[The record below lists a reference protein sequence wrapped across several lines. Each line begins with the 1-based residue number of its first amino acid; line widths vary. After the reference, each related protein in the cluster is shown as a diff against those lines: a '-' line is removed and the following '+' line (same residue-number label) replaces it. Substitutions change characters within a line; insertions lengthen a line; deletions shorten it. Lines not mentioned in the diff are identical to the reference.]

1 MRRRDSSTVVGRGG
15 EAVTQAK
22 MQIRKQ
28 TQPFTLA
35 IAVISGLALSA
46 ALLLHVPPAH
56 SGNPQSRMQTQD
68 SPASQRAVAALSP
81 YIDAHAHLD
90 ETNVDGSMQSAI
102 DSVPVENLARIVFMP
117 SPFTLADAS
126 RFDVERLA
134 PAAKKVS
141 AKIAVL
147 GGGGTLNPMIIEAA
161 RTGDAGPAVQKRFK
175 ERAEAILAAG
185 AVGFG
190 EMAAEHFPSSTP
202 YETVAPDHPL
212 FLLLADIA
220 AQHDVPISIHMEAV
234 PQDMDLPA
242 PLKSPPNPPRLHA
255 NIAGFERLLAHN
267 RRAKVVWA
275 HLGWDT
281 TGYRTPEL
289 MRRLLDAHPNLF
301 MEMKL
306 DPLDVEK
313 NSPLT
318 NGASG
323 HIKPE
328 WLKLFTDFQDRFVIG
343 SDQHYPQGSGPQ
355 RWQAVVLFFNE
366 LPAGV
371 RQKIGTE
378 NATRIYHLK

>member
-1 MRRRDSSTVVGRGG
+1 LGSV
-15 EAVTQAK
+15 E

-28 TQPFTLA
+28 DRKESQPISLR
-35 IAVISGLALSA
+35 IVIGVLGLALPAAMLLRVLPPQIVHAQSKPSA
-46 ALLLHVPPAH
+46 
-56 SGNPQSRMQTQD
+56 PQS
-68 SPASQRAVAALSP
+68 SSAPHKAVAALSP
-81 YIDAHAHLD
+81 YIDVHTHLD
-90 ETNVDGSMQSAI
+90 ETDVAGSMQSAI
-102 DSVPVENLARIVFMP
+102 DSMPAEDLSRIVFMP
-117 SPFTLADAS
+117 SPFTLADAN

-134 PAAKKVS
+134 PAAKNFS
-141 AKIAVL
+141 GKIAVL

-161 RTGDAGPAVQKRFK
+161 RTGDASSEVRKKFR

-202 YETVAPDHPL
+202 YETATPDHPL

-220 AQHDVPISIHMEAV
+220 AQHGVPISIHMEAV
-234 PQDMDLPA
+234 PQDMDLPS

-255 NIAGFERLLAHN
+255 NIAAFDRLLRHN
-267 RRAKVVWA
+267 PRAKIVWA

-289 MRRLLDAHPNLF
+289 MRRLLEAHPNLF
-301 MEMKL
+301 MEIKL
-306 DPLDVEK
+306 DPLDPGK

-323 HIKPE
+323 RIKPE

-355 RWQAVVLFFNE
+355 RWQSVVLLFNQ
-366 LPAGV
+366 LPAAV

-378 NATRIYHLK
+378 NAVRIYHLR

>member
-1 MRRRDSSTVVGRGG
+1 MRRRDSSTVVHRGG
-15 EAVTQAK
+15 EAATQAK
-22 MQIRKQ
+22 MQIQKR
-28 TQPFTLA
+28 TQPVTLA
-35 IAVISGLALSA
+35 RLAVISGLALSA
-46 ALLLHVPPAH
+46 ALLLIPAQ
-56 SGNPQSRMQTQD
+56 SGNPPNPMQTQNL
-68 SPASQRAVAALSP
+68 PASQRAVAALSP
-81 YIDAHAHLD
+81 YIDVHAHLD

-134 PAAKKVS
+134 PAAKKFS
-141 AKIAVL
+141 GKIGVL

-242 PLKSPPNPPRLHA
+242 PLKSPPNPPRLRA
-255 NIAGFERLLAHN
+255 NIAAFERLLAHN

-289 MRRLLDAHPNLF
+289 MRRLLEAHPNLF

-323 HIKPE
+323 HIKSE

-343 SDQHYPQGSGPQ
+343 SDQHYPQSSGPQ
-355 RWQAVVLFFNE
+355 RWQAVVLLFNE

-371 RQKIGTE
+371 RHKIGTE

>member
-1 MRRRDSSTVVGRGG
+1 
-15 EAVTQAK
+15 

-28 TQPFTLA
+28 RWVSSFGSVLL
-35 IAVISGLALSA
+35 ILGLVLPGAMLVGVFA
-46 ALLLHVPPAH
+46 AQGGNARNAPA
-56 SGNPQSRMQTQD
+56 QSQN
-68 SPASQRAVAALSP
+68 SSVSQRAVAALSP
-81 YIDAHAHLD
+81 YIDVHAHLD
-90 ETNVDGSMQSAI
+90 ETDVAGSMQSAI
-102 DSVPVENLARIVFMP
+102 DSMPVENLAKIVFMP

-134 PAAKKVS
+134 PAAKKYPG
-141 AKIAVL
+141 KIAVL
-147 GGGGTLNPMIIEAA
+147 GGGGILNPMIIEAA
-161 RTGDAGPAVQKRFK
+161 RMGNAGAEVQKKFK
-175 ERAEAILAAG
+175 ERAEAILSAG
-185 AVGFG
+185 TVGFG

-202 YETVAPDHPL
+202 YETAPPDHPL

-255 NIAGFERLLAHN
+255 NIAAFERLLSHN
-267 RRAKVVWA
+267 PRAKIVWA

-289 MRRLLDAHPNLF
+289 MRRLLAAHPNLF
-301 MEMKL
+301 MEIKL
-306 DPLDVEK
+306 DPLDTGK

-323 HIKPE
+323 QIKPE
-328 WLKLFTDFQDRFVIG
+328 WLRLFTDFQDRFVIG
-343 SDQHYPQGSGPQ
+343 SDQHYPQSSGPQ
-355 RWQAVVLFFNE
+355 RWQTVVLLFNE

>member
-1 MRRRDSSTVVGRGG
+1 LESV
-15 EAVTQAK
+15 E

-28 TQPFTLA
+28 DRKEGQPISLR
-35 IAVISGLALSA
+35 IVIGVLGLALPAAMLLRVLPTQIVHAQSKPSA
-46 ALLLHVPPAH
+46 
-56 SGNPQSRMQTQD
+56 PQS
-68 SPASQRAVAALSP
+68 SSAPHKAVAALSP
-81 YIDAHAHLD
+81 YIDVHTHLD
-90 ETNVDGSMQSAI
+90 ETDIAGSMQSAI
-102 DSVPVENLARIVFMP
+102 DSMPAEDLSRIVFMP
-117 SPFTLADAS
+117 SPFTLADAT

-134 PAAKKVS
+134 PAAKKFSGKV
-141 AKIAVL
+141 AVL

-161 RTGDAGPAVQKRFK
+161 RTGDAGSEVQKKFR

-202 YETVAPDHPL
+202 YETAPPDHPL

-220 AQHDVPISIHMEAV
+220 AQHGVPISIHMEAV

-242 PLKSPPNPPRLHA
+242 PLKSPPNPPRLRA
-255 NIAGFERLLAHN
+255 NIAAFERLLRHN
-267 RRAKVVWA
+267 PRAKIVWA

-289 MRRLLDAHPNLF
+289 TRRLLEAHPNLF
-301 MEMKL
+301 MEIKL
-306 DPLDVEK
+306 DPLDPGK

-318 NGASG
+318 HGASG
-323 HIKPE
+323 RIKPE

-355 RWQAVVLFFNE
+355 RWQGVILLFNQ
-366 LPAGV
+366 LPAAV

-378 NATRIYHLK
+378 NAVRIYHLR

>member
-1 MRRRDSSTVVGRGG
+1 
-15 EAVTQAK
+15 
-22 MQIRKQ
+22 MQIRKKRE
-28 TQPFTLA
+28 PISSHSLMLILGIVLA
-35 IAVISGLALSA
+35 GAFA
-46 ALLLHVPPAH
+46 AH
-56 SGNPQSRMQTQD
+56 SGNPQNPAQTPN

-81 YIDAHAHLD
+81 YIDVHAHLD
-90 ETNVDGSMQSAI
+90 ETNVGGSMQSAI
-102 DSVPVENLARIVFMP
+102 DSMPVENLATIVFMP
-117 SPFTLADAS
+117 SPFTVADAN
-126 RFDVERLA
+126 RFDIERLA
-134 PAAKKVS
+134 PAAKRYPG
-141 AKIAVL
+141 KIAVL

-161 RTGDAGPAVQKRFK
+161 RTGNAGAEVQKKFK

-220 AQHDVPISIHMEAV
+220 AQHDVPISIHMEAL

-255 NIAGFERLLAHN
+255 NIAAFERLLVHN

-281 TGYRTPEL
+281 TGYRTPGL
-289 MRRLLDAHPNLF
+289 MRRLLEAHPNLF

-318 NGASG
+318 NGVSG

-355 RWQAVVLFFNE
+355 RWQAVVSLFNE